1 VEVREAEMAH
11 RAQSQ
16 SVKPGARCLVVRILQ
31 YVRSYRHVSHT
42 VVRVKLVYIHK
53 WCTVNTATVL
63 A

>member
-1 VEVREAEMAH
+1 MAH

-53 WCTVNTATVL
+53 L
-63 A
+63 ILQQF